1 MRAVRM
7 ASGRIPKPLLS
18 FCIPFLRRSLHMV
31 VEGRGGERVRASV
44 EELLGRSSGW
54 RKEPA

>member
-1 MRAVRM
+1 MRAVRT

-18 FCIPFLRRSLHMV
+18 FCIPFLRRLLHIV
-31 VEGRGGERVRASV
+31 VESRDGERA
-44 EELLGRSSGW
+44 RSSGW

>member
-1 MRAVRM
+1 M

-18 FCIPFLRRSLHMV
+18 FCIPFLRRLPHIV
-31 VEGRGGERVRASV
+31 VEGRDGERVRASV
-44 EELLGRSSGW
+44 EELRDRSSGW

>member
-1 MRAVRM
+1 MTAVRM

-18 FCIPFLRRSLHMV
+18 FCIPFLRRLLHIV
-31 VEGRGGERVRASV
+31 VEGSDGVRARASV
-44 EELLGRSSGW
+44 EELRGRSSGW

>member
-18 FCIPFLRRSLHMV
+18 FFIPFLRRLRHIV
-31 VEGRGGERVRASV
+31 VDGRDGERARA
-44 EELLGRSSGW
+44 SGW
-54 RKEPA
+54 RKEQA